1 MLGVIGQLL
10 VFCLRMAHVFL
21 RAQSFARIRVGVKDA
36 VRLFSVSR
44 GSDLFLGI
52 SSRCERKISQ
62 SKYHKAIMDSSMDS
76 KRYAPENEPELS
88 PLEQEVLDEYA
99 KLVGNLDNVHL
110 LNFSLNSSTNILI
123 HDYSSPES

>member
-1 MLGVIGQLL
+1 
-10 VFCLRMAHVFL
+10 
-21 RAQSFARIRVGVKDA
+21 
-36 VRLFSVSR
+36 
-44 GSDLFLGI
+44 
-52 SSRCERKISQ
+52 
-62 SKYHKAIMDSSMDS
+62 MDSSMDS

-99 KLVGNLDNVHL
+99 KLVGNLDNVHQ